1 MVKNYIKLII
11 TMAIIYSI
19 PVFFV
24 RKMGFGEINLK
35 LLHVV
40 DLQRIID
47 IEVKFLVNEWYFS
60 YKVFFSRI
68 VRL

>member
-19 PVFFV
+19 PVFSV

-47 IEVKFLVNEWYFS
+47 IDVKFLVNEGYFS
-60 YKVFFSRI
+60 YKVFFHG
-68 VRL
+68 